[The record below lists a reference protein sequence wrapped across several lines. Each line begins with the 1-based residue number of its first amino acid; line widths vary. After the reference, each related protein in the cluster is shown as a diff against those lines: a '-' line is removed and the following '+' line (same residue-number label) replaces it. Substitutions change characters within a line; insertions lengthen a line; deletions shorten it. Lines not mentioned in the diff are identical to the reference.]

1 MAGATVLVA
10 GMLALVWAYNYG
22 GGADPGLLDRAG
34 PAVTWVLASAK
45 LVFNLASAG
54 TIGALVLAAFA
65 LPRQGA
71 ARERALRFAGWSA
84 AAWFGGAAV
93 HTYASFLFI
102 ANTAPSSGLSEAFL
116 QYLTKIDAGRAG
128 ALATLIAGA
137 VAVACFRLRSPR
149 LLAGTT
155 AIAFAGLLPLVMKSH
170 ASGGTDHA
178 DSTTAIF
185 LHAATAAVW
194 VGGLM
199 VLVVLRK
206 VLTPDQLDVTVRRY
220 STLALICFIAL
231 AVTGSLGALARITT
245 VEALLSPYGVIV
257 LAKLGVLVIL
267 GVFGAVHRHW
277 SINRMEKNPRRGG
290 RLFAVLAV
298 AELGVM
304 GAASGMAA
312 ALARTEPPA
321 STVTRAT
328 REAGAKELATAPPG
342 PGLVEYLSG
351 WAPDPL
357 WSLVC
362 GFAVFA
368 YLAGVRR
375 LRADGRSWP
384 PYRTVLW
391 LAGMA
396 VLFVVTNGGVHVY
409 QGYLL
414 NAHVLTQMMLTAVV
428 PLLLVPAAPLTL
440 VRRAV
445 RARTDGSTGVKEFV
459 ERTVQPWLAAVRRDP
474 VLAIFILAA
483 CLIATYYTPL
493 LEWAAAGQAGY
504 SAMSLLALLSGCLTT
519 AAFTGT
525 RSPGLI
531 RQRLLVLAGIGLLY
545 LFGGWKIVEQAP
557 AMELPWYTAVGKPW
571 GLLPA
576 AAAELGGP
584 VMWSVA
590 ALWLA
595 VTGALVLIRRD
606 ARAGGPVSGGGSRRA
621 DAIPTPALV
630 YAAQIPGAP
639 ANLRVET
646 D

>member
-1 MAGATVLVA
+1 MSLRTQVAAWLVLLTA
-10 GMLALVWAYNYG
+10 GMLSLTWAYTYG
-22 GGADPGLLDRAG
+22 GGANPGLLDRAG
-34 PAVTWVLASAK
+34 PAVTWGLATAK

-65 LPRQGA
+65 LPRHGA
-71 ARERALRFAGWSA
+71 AHERALRFAGWSA
-84 AAWFGGAAV
+84 SAWSGGAAV

-102 ANTAPSSGLSEAFL
+102 ANTAPSTGLSEAFL
-116 QYLTKIDAGRAG
+116 TYLTKIDAGRAG

-137 VAVACFRLRSPR
+137 VAVACFRLRSTR
-149 LLAGTT
+149 LLAATT
-155 AIAFAGLLPLVMKSH
+155 ATAFAGLLPLVMKSH

-206 VLTPDQLDVTVRRY
+206 VLTPDQLGVTVRRY
-220 STLALICFIAL
+220 SSLALICFIAL
-231 AVTGSLGALARITT
+231 TVTGSLGALARITT

-257 LAKLGVLVIL
+257 LAKLGILVIL

-290 RLFAVLAV
+290 RLFAALAV

-312 ALARTEPPA
+312 ALARTEPPQ
-321 STVTRAT
+321 STSAGLTGNANANAGESAT
-328 REAGAKELATAPPG
+328 VLPE
-342 PGLVEYLSG
+342 PGLLEYISG

-384 PYRTVLW
+384 LYRTVLW
-391 LAGMA
+391 LAGVA

-409 QGYLL
+409 QGYLF

-440 VRRAV
+440 VRRTV
-445 RARTDGSTGVKEFV
+445 RARTDGSTGINEFV
-459 ERTVQPWLAAVRRDP
+459 EHTVQPGLAVLNKDP

-483 CLIATYYTPL
+483 SLITIYYTPL
-493 LEWAAAGQAGY
+493 LDWAATGQVGY
-504 SAMSLLALLSGCLTT
+504 SAMSLLALLSGCLAT
-519 AAFTGT
+519 AALTGT
-525 RSPGLI
+525 QDSGLA
-531 RQRLLVLAGIGLLY
+531 RQRLLVLTGTAALY
-545 LFGGWKIVEQAP
+545 AFGGWKITEQAP
-557 AMELPWYTAVGKPW
+557 AMELPWYTAVGRPW
-571 GLLPA
+571 GPLPA
-576 AAAELGGP
+576 AAAEIGGP
-584 VMWSVA
+584 VMWSTA

-595 VTGALVLIRRD
+595 VTAVMAIKHHHRGPRAAD
-606 ARAGGPVSGGGSRRA
+606 ARRANGPGRDLHMDMAS
-621 DAIPTPALV
+621 
-630 YAAQIPGAP
+630 
-639 ANLRVET
+639 
-646 D
+646 